1 MLSILSKALLSVLLL
16 LFSAYSLRA
25 QVIEEKRCN
34 LEIAVPHSEFQQKLT
49 QLVQEKKKTK
59 AGFRTEEDQEIYRL
73 PVVFH
78 IIHQGEPIGT
88 GLNLS
93 AEQIYSQF
101 QALNLDFRR
110 LNPDTTR
117 TPLRFKPVAADTRIE
132 FVLARID
139 PSGKILAEA
148 GINRYNGQKSQ
159 WAQNDFNQLI
169 KPITIWD
176 TDNYINIWV
185 TKMTG
190 GILGVATLPT
200 LSGIQETTNWVNF
213 IGTES
218 TDGVIIDANAF
229 GSNSRGN
236 FFGISPK
243 YNLGRTLTHEIG
255 HFLGLLHISGDGG
268 CNADDFCEDTPLQA
282 NNSFNCQTG
291 RVSCGNVNMVENYMD
306 YSDDSCL
313 NLFTKEQAIRMRTVL
328 ENSPRR
334 VSLRF
339 SRAGNIPSNGAYA
352 YFEASER
359 NLCPSQATIFT
370 QKAAIFGE
378 NTKIQSFQ
386 WFFPNGTP
394 SSSNAPNPQV
404 RYLQSGTYDVILI
417 VRSNV
422 NTDTLI
428 RKNYVRVALPNAN
441 IQTLQQNFENLAL
454 IDGWKSTG
462 NSWGRTNVGGFGL
475 STGSFLATNTKERD
489 KISTIISP
497 ILNTQNKSLLHITFD
512 MSYRAIAGKTDSL
525 EIMLSNDCGESF
537 KTIWKQGG
545 NFLGTAVQS
554 LFRTIPRN
562 NDWEKVNLYV
572 DINNT
577 ATARLIFKNINYE
590 GSNLYIDNIAITALD
605 ESQITQSNVDFQVV
619 PNFLLKNES
628 AIVKENVQGMPV
640 KFHWNFADGQ
650 PSTSTER
657 ILSVR
662 YASEGRKNIS
672 LKVDNARFQNEI
684 SRQAVQVIAGKRLS
698 NTGNRKLEI
707 RFIGTNNYLAGH
719 NTLFDRAKAEYFTDF
734 GKYELLHGADIFFGY
749 VEIFNSLSEVTFT
762 IWSEQN
768 GKPNQILA
776 TKKLPLL
783 EIKRDVVRRQP
794 TRIVLDNPIPAPESF
809 FVGIQLNYSPFS
821 NEKVAIYTAET
832 LRNTAW
838 ELTAQNNWQQY
849 NEPVVGKTGTF
860 AFSHAIYPILS
871 PEKGQYDKDFANRK
885 ILIYP
890 NPTAQSVNVDY
901 KEVKILAYQIYNS
914 IGQLVKKQEF
924 ENESPLSKIDFSMMS
939 PGLYLLVFETDKGI
953 AVKKLVLVE

>member
-1 MLSILSKALLSVLLL
+1 MINVLSKALFSVLLTLFFTFSL
-16 LFSAYSLRA
+16 LA
-25 QVIEEKRCN
+25 QVIEERRCN
-34 LEIAVPHSEFQQKLT
+34 LEMAVSNSEFQQKLT
-49 QLVQEKKKTK
+49 QLVQEKKKKQATL
-59 AGFRTEEDQEIYRL
+59 RTEEDQEIYRL

-88 GLNLS
+88 GMNLS

-110 LNPDTTR
+110 FNPDTVK
-117 TPLRFKPVAADTRIE
+117 TPMRFKSVAADTRIE

-139 PSGKILAEA
+139 PAGRVLEEA
-148 GINRYNGQKSQ
+148 GIHRYNGQKNQ
-159 WAQNDFNQLI
+159 WTQSDFNQII

-176 TDNYINIWV
+176 TDSYINIWV
-185 TKMTG
+185 TNMAG

-200 LSGIQETTNWVNF
+200 LSGIQETTNWANF
-213 IGTES
+213 VGTES
-218 TDGVIIDANAF
+218 TDGVIVDFNAF
-229 GSNSRGN
+229 GSNSKGN
-236 FFGISPK
+236 FFSISPK

-268 CNADDFCEDTPLQA
+268 CNVDDFCEDTPLQS

-291 RVSCGNVNMVENYMD
+291 RVSCGNINMVENYMD

-313 NLFTKEQAIRMRTVL
+313 NLFTKEQALRMRTVL

-339 SRAGNIPSNGAYA
+339 SRVGNIPANGAYA
-352 YFEASER
+352 YFEATER
-359 NLCPSQATIFT
+359 NLCPSQTVVFT
-370 QKAAIFGE
+370 QKAAIFGA
-378 NTKIQSFQ
+378 NTKIESFH

-394 SSSNAPNPQV
+394 SSSTLPNPRV
-404 RYLQSGTYDVILI
+404 RYTQSGTYDVILI
-417 VRSNV
+417 VRSNF

-428 RKNYVRVALPNAN
+428 RKNYVRIALPDAN

-454 IDGWKSTG
+454 IDGWRITG
-462 NSWGRTNVGGFGL
+462 NSWGRTNIGGFGL
-475 STGSFLATNTKERD
+475 STGSFLATNTKDRD

-554 LFRTIPRN
+554 LFRTTPRS
-562 NDWEKVNLYV
+562 NDWEKVNLFV
-572 DINNT
+572 DISKA
-577 ATARLIFKNINYE
+577 ATARLIFKSINYE
-590 GSNLYIDNIAITALD
+590 GSSLYIDNIAITALD
-605 ESQITQSNVDFQVV
+605 ESQVTQANVDFQIV

-640 KFHWNFADGQ
+640 NFNWNFADGL

-657 ILSVR
+657 ILSVK
-662 YASEGRKNIS
+662 YTSEGRKNIS
-672 LKVDNARFQNEI
+672 LKVDNMRFQNEV
-684 SRQAVQVIAGKRLS
+684 SKQAVQVVAGNKLS
-698 NTGNRKLEI
+698 NTGSKKLEI
-707 RFIGTNNYLAGH
+707 KFIGTNNYLAGH
-719 NTLFDRAKAEYFTDF
+719 NTLFDRAKAEHFTDF

-749 VEIFNSLSEVTFT
+749 VEIFNNLSEVTFT
-762 IWSEQN
+762 VWSEQN
-768 GKPNQILA
+768 GKPSQVLA
-776 TKKLPLL
+776 TKKLLL
-783 EIKRDVVRRQP
+783 SDIKRDVVRRQP
-794 TRIVLDNPIPAPESF
+794 TRIILDSPIPAPESF
-809 FVGIQLNYSPFS
+809 FAGIQLNYSPFS

-838 ELTAQNNWQQY
+838 ELTAQNIWQQY

-860 AFSHAIYPILS
+860 AFAHAIYPILS
-871 PEKGQYDKDFANRK
+871 PEKGQYDKDFASRK
-885 ILIYP
+885 ILLYP
-890 NPTAQSVNVDY
+890 NPTAQNVNIDY
-901 KEVKILAYQIYNS
+901 KEVKILTCQIYNS
-914 IGQLVKKQEF
+914 MGQLVKKQDFEQSATLTKIEF
-924 ENESPLSKIDFSMMS
+924 PAMS
-939 PGLYLLVFETDKGI
+939 AGIYLLVFETDKGV
-953 AVKKLVLVE
+953 AVKKLILVE